1 MSLVLE
7 GNLNEYDGWNGWE
20 IVCVTWLVTLNGK
33 IQGME
38 QDEEFD
44 SEEEGVETASDV
56 HHDVEAVEKI
66 EINFV

>member
-1 MSLVLE
+1 
-7 GNLNEYDGWNGWE
+7 
-20 IVCVTWLVTLNGK
+20 
-33 IQGME
+33 ME

-66 EINFV
+66 EINFVCTIDHGVT